1 MLGTEKPFI
10 SIGERKMRN
19 REKKK
24 LFLTTTH
31 RGKKNEVALSP
42 LLEAHLIMEACTEP
56 QTEKKKKGPKQLVYG
71 EKKKTLSRPRKKKRQ
86 KKKRYKRK
94 KEVNKKKTAAC
105 LAFN

>member
-24 LFLTTTH
+24 ALFDH
-31 RGKKNEVALSP
+31 NSQGEKKNEVALSP

-56 QTEKKKKGPKQLVYG
+56 QTEKKKKGPKQLVY
-71 EKKKTLSRPRKKKRQ
+71 R
-86 KKKRYKRK
+86 
-94 KEVNKKKTAAC
+94 NKKKKE
-105 LAFN
+105 LR

>member
-24 LFLTTTH
+24 KLFLTTTH
-31 RGKKNEVALSP
+31 RGKKKNEVALSP

-56 QTEKKKKGPKQLVYG
+56 QTEKKKKVPSNLFTG
-71 EKKKTLSRPRKKKRQ
+71 EKKRHFRGPVKRKGKKK
-86 KKKRYKRK
+86 KK
-94 KEVNKKKTAAC
+94 VQT
-105 LAFN
+105 

>member
-24 LFLTTTH
+24 ALFDH
-31 RGKKNEVALSP
+31 NSQGEKKNEVALSP

-71 EKKKTLSRPRKKKRQ
+71 GKKKTLSRPRKKKSQ

-94 KEVNKKKTAAC
+94 KEVNKKKQL
-105 LAFN
+105 LA

>member
-24 LFLTTTH
+24 ALFDH
-31 RGKKNEVALSP
+31 NSQGEKKNEVALSP

-56 QTEKKKKGPKQLVYG
+56 QTEKKKKVPSNLFTG
-71 EKKKTLSRPRKKKRQ
+71 EKKRHFRGPVKRKGK

-94 KEVNKKKTAAC
+94 KEVNKKKQL
-105 LAFN
+105 LA

>member
-24 LFLTTTH
+24 TLFDH
-31 RGKKNEVALSP
+31 NSQGKKKNEVALSP

-71 EKKKTLSRPRKKKRQ
+71 EKKKDTFEAP
-86 KKKRYKRK
+86 
-94 KEVNKKKTAAC
+94 
-105 LAFN
+105 

>member
-24 LFLTTTH
+24 ALFDH
-31 RGKKNEVALSP
+31 NSQGEKKNEVALSP

-56 QTEKKKKGPKQLVYG
+56 QTEKKKKKKAICLR
-71 EKKKTLSRPRKKKRQ
+71 EKKKDTFDAQKKEKEKKKKGTNVKRKSI
-86 KKKRYKRK
+86 KKKQL
-94 KEVNKKKTAAC
+94 
-105 LAFN
+105 LA

>member
-24 LFLTTTH
+24 ALFDH
-31 RGKKNEVALSP
+31 NSQGEKKNEVALSP

-56 QTEKKKKGPKQLVYG
+56 QTEKKKKVPSNLFTG
-71 EKKKTLSRPRKKKRQ
+71 EKKRHFRGPVKRKVKKK
-86 KKKRYKRK
+86 KGTNVKRK
-94 KEVNKKKTAAC
+94 SIKKNSC
-105 LAFN
+105 LLSI

>member
-1 MLGTEKPFI
+1 MLRTEKPFI

-31 RGKKNEVALSP
+31 RGKKKNEVALSP

-56 QTEKKKKGPKQLVYG
+56 QTEKKKRSQATCLRG
-71 EKKKTLSRPRKKKRQ
+71 KKKRHFRGPVKRKG
-86 KKKRYKRK
+86 KKKKGTNVKRK
-94 KEVNKKKTAAC
+94 SIKKKQL
-105 LAFN
+105 LA

>member
-1 MLGTEKPFI
+1 MLRTEKPFI

-56 QTEKKKKGPKQLVYG
+56 QTEKKKRSQATCLRGKKKRHFRGPVKRKG
-71 EKKKTLSRPRKKKRQ
+71 KKKTKGTNV
-86 KKKRYKRK
+86 KRK
-94 KEVNKKKTAAC
+94 SIKKNSC
-105 LAFN
+105 LLSI

>member
-24 LFLTTTH
+24 ALFDH
-31 RGKKNEVALSP
+31 NSQGEKKNEVALSP

-56 QTEKKKKGPKQLVYG
+56 QTEKKKDPKQLVYG
-71 EKKKTLSRPRKKKRQ
+71 KKKKTLSRPRKKKRQ
-86 KKKRYKRK
+86 KKKGTNVKRK
-94 KEVNKKKTAAC
+94 SIKKKTAAC

>member
-56 QTEKKKKGPKQLVYG
+56 QTEKKKKVPSNLFTG
-71 EKKKTLSRPRKKKRQ
+71 EKKRHFRGPVKRKGKKKKGTNVKRKSI
-86 KKKRYKRK
+86 KKKQL
-94 KEVNKKKTAAC
+94 
-105 LAFN
+105 LA